1 MSAVICL
8 NENQEY
14 NFMLMM
20 NNNNNYFI
28 VSQISMAQSAA

>member
-14 NFMLMM
+14 NFILMM
-20 NNNNNYFI
+20 NNNNYFI